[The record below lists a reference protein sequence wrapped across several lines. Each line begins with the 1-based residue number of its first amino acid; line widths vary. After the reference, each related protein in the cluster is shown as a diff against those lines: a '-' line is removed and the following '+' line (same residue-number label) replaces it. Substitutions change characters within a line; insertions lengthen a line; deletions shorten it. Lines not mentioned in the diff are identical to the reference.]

1 MRAVSELQDNKK
13 QLENQVRNLREAEK
27 ELDKVRVE
35 RDESKKEISRLN
47 NALRSASEQS
57 DNAEKRVIN
66 LQK

>member
-1 MRAVSELQDNKK
+1 MSELQDNKK

-35 RDESKKEISRLN
+35 RDESKKEILRLN

>member
-1 MRAVSELQDNKK
+1 MSELQDNKK

-57 DNAEKRVIN
+57 ENAEKRVIN

>member
-1 MRAVSELQDNKK
+1 VRAVSELQDNKK

-35 RDESKKEISRLN
+35 RDESKKEILRLN

>member
-1 MRAVSELQDNKK
+1 MSELQDNKK

-35 RDESKKEISRLN
+35 RDESKKDVSRLN

>member
-57 DNAEKRVIN
+57 ENAEKRVIN